1 MALRTTLVV
10 VVAVLAVLA
19 PLSAAA
25 PALTPDEKLVSEL
38 TTASRAA
45 QAAQRS
51 LASPSAQ
58 RTARAASELR
68 RALAALDAARKVA
81 PLAVGALEHRSM
93 RVALQQ
99 GRTLTRVAQ
108 ADVAKGRYGPARS
121 KLAQAV
127 ALETA
132 ALREFGRPLRR
143 EFAAKAVHRS
153 FPNVPLYREY
163 SGVTAS
169 ASEEVVE
176 IVIGRA
182 TRATANAGEPGRSAP
197 LSQGLPIAEMTS
209 YQIQDPIG
217 RYTTNWCTLEGGLVT
232 CPLRPTLTRDH
243 LFTLAFTPKLPRGTE
258 ILVKFR
264 AASGRTTY
272 SLYTVR

>member
-1 MALRTTLVV
+1 MVLRAALAVV
-10 VVAVLAVLA
+10 AAVAVLV

-25 PALTPDEKLVSEL
+25 PAPTPDERLVNEL
-38 TTASRAA
+38 RAASRST

-58 RTARAASELR
+58 RAARAATELR
-68 RALAALDAARKVA
+68 RSLAAIDAARKIA
-81 PLAVGALEHRSM
+81 PRAVGALENRSM

-99 GRTLTRVAQ
+99 GRALTRSAST
-108 ADVAKGRYGPARS
+108 DVAKGRYGTARS
-121 KLAQAV
+121 KLTQAV
-127 ALETA
+127 ALKSA
-132 ALREFGRPLRR
+132 ALREFGRPLKR
-143 EFAAKAVHRS
+143 EFTAKAVNRS

-163 SGVTAS
+163 SGITAS
-169 ASEEVVE
+169 SSEEVVH

-182 TRATANAGEPGRSAP
+182 TRATANAGEPGGGAP
-197 LSQGLPIAEMTS
+197 VSQGLPVSEMTA

-217 RYTTNWCTLEGGLVT
+217 RYTTNWCTLEDGLIT

-258 ILVKFR
+258 VLVKFR